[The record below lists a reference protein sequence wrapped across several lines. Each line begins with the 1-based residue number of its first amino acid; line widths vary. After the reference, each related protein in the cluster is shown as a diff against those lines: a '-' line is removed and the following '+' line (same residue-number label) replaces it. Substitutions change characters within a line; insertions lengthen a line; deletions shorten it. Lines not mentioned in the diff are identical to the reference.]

1 MDLLF
6 ICRDALENSLIA
18 NIAMALE
25 AKRRGKEAGVLFTEE
40 ALAALKGRSFS
51 WSPLFLDRPSRIA
64 ISRSATAA
72 GLPIASERDDRWTEP
87 ARLLAYAREA
97 GVRLLACPVW
107 SRILASDGELPE
119 GIEQVDV
126 DTLMRL
132 LDSAKV
138 IGTY

>member
-18 NIAMALE
+18 NVGMALE
-25 AKRRGKEAGVLFTEE
+25 AKRRGKETGVLFTEE
-40 ALAALKGRSFS
+40 ALAALMGRGFS
-51 WSPLFLDRPSRIA
+51 WSRLFLDRPSRIA
-64 ISRSATAA
+64 ISRGATAA

-87 ARLLAYAREA
+87 ARLLAHAHES

-107 SRILASDGELPE
+107 SQILANDGELPE

-126 DTLMRL
+126 DALMRL